1 MTWKGKLDCRINCL
15 SFISLAVPFQ
25 LKQALLK
32 VSDVN
37 WRLSLHPHCRF
48 SFLNFW
54 FLDDCSYLFL
64 DVTQIWYQCEL
75 TATPGKM
82 CTKEQWENM
91 SLFLHKTAFLIKSWL
106 NWDVYTNSCLVSCYS
121 GPACQHWL
129 SQISQRE
136 SFDLRLFHFALYLIW
151 KIWGMSNLSSLSH
164 AVNFTVNCSCSL
176 LVPSIFIWK
185 IQKDQ
190 CFCFCL
196 CTCLCLIFA
205 SLNAEATS

>member
-1 MTWKGKLDCRINCL
+1 MWIEDWACTHTAGFHSWID
-15 SFISLAVPFQ
+15 A
-25 LKQALLK
+25 
-32 VSDVN
+32 
-37 WRLSLHPHCRF
+37 H
-48 SFLNFW
+48 FW

-196 CTCLCLIFA
+196 CICLCLIFA